1 MTEEQYKKYGKLFSE
16 LQSVKTF
23 LSWCGDRYKDQAVS
37 KYRFKIIT
45 KAKNFFLYRKWY
57 SANMEENTFEI
68 FWDFKG
74 VFFHIGCIENGIQ
87 PIWKKTPLKS
97 QKICRNE
104 LF

>member
-23 LSWCGDRYKDQAVS
+23 LSWCGDRYKDQAES

-68 FWDFKG
+68 PEDLQKRIVLVVEKWVDEK
-74 VFFHIGCIENGIQ
+74 E
-87 PIWKKTPLKS
+87 KELKN
-97 QKICRNE
+97 I
-104 LF
+104 

>member
-23 LSWCGDRYKDQAVS
+23 RSWCGDRYKDQAVS

-68 FWDFKG
+68 PEDLQKRIVLVVEKWVDEK
-74 VFFHIGCIENGIQ
+74 E
-87 PIWKKTPLKS
+87 KELKN
-97 QKICRNE
+97 I
-104 LF
+104 

>member
-68 FWDFKG
+68 PEDLQKRIVLVVEKWVDEK
-74 VFFHIGCIENGIQ
+74 E
-87 PIWKKTPLKS
+87 KELKN
-97 QKICRNE
+97 I
-104 LF
+104 